1 MDTLDSQN
9 VGSRQTIGMVLTAIV
24 VSIILRRLFFNPLA
38 KIPGPWYTNW
48 TNIVL
53 KVKVLKGDGP
63 IYVDQ
68 LHKQYGKHKLG
79 FIKFTVMGVKLA
91 IGPVVRVGPN
101 DVDVTDITAVKKIH
115 RVKADFLKT
124 DFYNGIPYG
133 KENLVSTQDTDF
145 HRRHRKL
152 LSQPI
157 SESSLKAMLP
167 QIEEKLSETTQEKA
181 MIDFGRS
188 SIGHLTF
195 GESFHALE
203 KGEVNTYIKDIR
215 KAGIIGSVGTQLKL
229 LMPILYYFPLPGL
242 GGSLR
247 AISDRMSLYAGTQLN
262 RLRDELNSSDG
273 DRPLLLTKLVKG
285 VTVEGESMTEVE
297 LRNEAET
304 YIVAGSEMPTN
315 SRFSTTSNTLTFLTW
330 VLCDQPE
337 IKDQLIKELQT
348 LPANFTDDDLKSLPF
363 LNRCITEALRR
374 FPVVPGGLPRYVPK
388 EGTDISGYWLPGGST
403 VTTQT
408 WSLHRDP
415 EIFPDPDRYD
425 PSRWENPTKAM
436 KDSMMPFGG
445 GSRICIGMH
454 LAYIELRMGLAYFFR
469 AYPNARVSKLEG
481 MSDDD
486 MIPAMH
492 FISSPRNHRCL
503 IELS

>member
-53 KVKVLKGDGP
+53 KIKVLKGDGP
-63 IYVDQ
+63 IYVDE
-68 LHKQYGKHKLG
+68 LHKQY
-79 FIKFTVMGVKLA
+79 
-91 IGPVVRVGPN
+91 GPVVRVGPN
-101 DVDVTDITAVKKIH
+101 DVDVTDLTAVKKIH

-124 DFYNGIPYG
+124 DFYKGVPYG

-157 SESSLKAMLP
+157 SESSLKTMIP
-167 QIEEKLSETTQEKA
+167 QIEEKVRLAIQRMGEEMKLKKVTDVFKWWMFMTT
-181 MIDFGRS
+181 DV
-188 SIGHLTF
+188 IGHLTF

-215 KAGIIGSVGTQLKL
+215 KAGIIGTFGTQLKL
-229 LMPILYYFPLPGL
+229 LMPILYYVPLPGL
-242 GGSLR
+242 GGSLG
-247 AISDRMSLYAGTQLN
+247 AISDRMSSYASTQLN
-262 RLRDELNSSDG
+262 KLRDELNSSG
-273 DRPLLLTKLVKG
+273 EERPLLLNKLVKG
-285 VTVEGESMTEVE
+285 GTIEGESMTEVE
-297 LRNEAET
+297 LRNAAEA
-304 YIVAGSEMPTN
+304 YIVAGSD
-315 SRFSTTSNTLTFLTW
+315 TTSNTLTFLTW
-330 VLCDQPE
+330 VLCGQPE

-348 LPANFTDDDLKSLPF
+348 LPANFTDDDLKLLPF

-388 EGTDISGYWLPGGST
+388 EGTEISGYWLPGGST

-425 PSRWENPTKAM
+425 PSRWENPTKLM

>member
-1 MDTLDSQN
+1 MDTLDSQAVHN
-9 VGSRQTIGMVLTAIV
+9 VGSRQTVGMVLAAMV
-24 VSIILRRLFFNPLA
+24 VSFIIRRLFFNPLA

-53 KVKVLKGDGP
+53 KINVLKGVGP

-68 LHKQYGKHKLG
+68 LHKKY
-79 FIKFTVMGVKLA
+79 
-91 IGPVVRVGPN
+91 GPVVRVGPN
-101 DVDVTDITAVKKIH
+101 DVDVTDLTAVKKIH
-115 RVKADFLKT
+115 RVKADFVKT
-124 DFYNGIPYG
+124 DFYKGIPYG
-133 KENLVSTQDTDF
+133 KENLVSTQNTDF

-152 LSQPI
+152 LSAPI

-167 QIEEKLSETTQEKA
+167 QIEEKVRLAIQQMGEEMKAKQVVDVFKWWMFMTT
-181 MIDFGRS
+181 DV
-188 SIGHLTF
+188 IGHLTF

-203 KGEVNTYIKDIR
+203 RGEVNTYIKDLR
-215 KAGIIGSVGTQLKL
+215 KAGIIGSFGTQLNL

-247 AISDRMSLYAGTQLN
+247 AISDRMSLYASTQMK
-262 RLRDELNSSDG
+262 RLRDELASTDG
-273 DRPLLLTKLVKG
+273 DRPLLLTKLVMG
-285 VTVEGESMTEVE
+285 GTVEGESMTEVE
-297 LRNEAET
+297 LRNEAEA
-304 YIVAGSEMPTN
+304 YIVAGSD
-315 SRFSTTSNTLTFLTW
+315 TTSNTLTFLTW
-330 VLCDQPE
+330 TLCGQPE

-348 LPANFTDDDLKSLPF
+348 LPTNFTDDDLKCLSF
-363 LNRCITEALRR
+363 LNQCITEALRR
-374 FPVVPGGLPRYVPK
+374 FPVVPGGLPRHVPK

-415 EIFPDPDRYD
+415 EIFPDPDRFN

-492 FISSPRNHRCL
+492 FISSPRSHRCL